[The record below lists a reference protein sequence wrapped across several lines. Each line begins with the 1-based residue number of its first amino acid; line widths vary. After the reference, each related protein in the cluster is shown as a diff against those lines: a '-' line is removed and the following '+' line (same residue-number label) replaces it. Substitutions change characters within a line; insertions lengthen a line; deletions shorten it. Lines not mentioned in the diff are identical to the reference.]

1 MAPNHGANEIG
12 DDFKMKIGNLYNL
25 NSIKAFNDKSA
36 KLDFVDSVYGGIVLE
51 RNLVTVDPTILEMQY
66 PELTFVNSGIA
77 VNNVGGYTRKIQTLR
92 KQYLG
97 AFAKAGDR
105 SSNAGKMSI
114 RLEDS
119 YIDVE
124 ERKGFAEWSQSD
136 LKEAQ
141 LQGISLA
148 GELVETFSEQYQRE
162 IDEVGLL
169 GRTATSGLLNHASF
183 TSAAASAVLNADTPA
198 AAYNIIANE
207 LIIAQHTAVKKIA
220 AFKGTVVVM
229 PQGAMSYLQKTLMNS
244 TYGADVSILRALQI
258 QFPEVSFQ
266 ESFRATTMI
275 GIYSVDPRAMVMR
288 IPVPLSVGE
297 IIKKGSFTYSM
308 EAMYRVAGLDVLEG
322 KAGYILTGAW
332 S

>member
-1 MAPNHGANEIG
+1 
-12 DDFKMKIGNLYNL
+12 MKIGNLYNL
-25 NSIKAFNDKSA
+25 NSIKSFNDSVSKPA
-36 KLDFVDSVYGGIVLE
+36 FLDSVYGGIVLE
-51 RNLVTVDPTILEMQY
+51 RNLITVDPTILELQY
-66 PELTFVNSGIA
+66 PELTFVNCGIQA
-77 VNNVGGYTRKIQTLR
+77 NNVGGYTRKIQTLR
-92 KQYLG
+92 KQGLG
-97 AFAKAGDR
+97 NFAKAGDR
-105 SSNAGKMSI
+105 SANAGKMSI

-124 ERKGFAEWSQSD
+124 ERKGFAEWSDSD
-136 LKEAQ
+136 LQEAQ
-141 LQGISLA
+141 LQGISLSGDLIA
-148 GELVETFSEQYQRE
+148 NFSMQYQRE
-162 IDEVGLL
+162 IDEIGLL

-183 TSAAASAVLNADTPA
+183 TSTAASALLNADTPA

-220 AFKGTVVVM
+220 AFKGNIVVM

-244 TYGADVSILRALQI
+244 TYGADISILRSLQM
-258 QFPEVSFQ
+258 QFPDITFM

-288 IPVPLSVGE
+288 IPVPLKVGE
-297 IIKKGSFTYSM
+297 IIKKGSFTYAI

-322 KAGYILTGAW
+322 AAGYILTGAW